1 MTKTLE
7 ERIAELEQ
15 GLTESPLDS
24 AWEGG
29 YETCREEALGIIK
42 ELQAETQALQKKLDE
57 ALGRVEIQEKAM
69 KDAIY
74 CKEYYSDPATAIKVA
89 VKDLENAL
97 VKLNKQGVENDE

>member
-7 ERIAELEQ
+7 ERIALMDRMMDNGEF
-15 GLTESPLDS
+15 PLFF
-24 AWEGG
+24 
-29 YETCREEALGIIK
+29 GIPAQNIIRD
-42 ELQAETQALQKKLDE
+42 LQAENQALQKKLDE